1 MQRAKGISFFYSI
14 QQKEKKSSAFEK
26 KVAVGRFLAFLKLK
40 TGQEVLREK
49 YFVFILAFPIK
60 IKKPSLSW
68 DGFYPILNNYFFL
81 VLGFVDQGL

>member
-1 MQRAKGISFFYSI
+1 
-14 QQKEKKSSAFEK
+14 
-26 KVAVGRFLAFLKLK
+26 
-40 TGQEVLREK
+40 LREK